1 MKKYILGSS
10 SPRRQYLLKEIG
22 IDFEIIKP
30 DFDENILGKNFS
42 YELIEE
48 IAKNKALSIQN
59 KVELKAI
66 IISAD
71 TVVINNNIILGKP
84 IDFNDAFKML
94 IDLSNKTHKVV
105 TSVCVIDV
113 QKGIEITKSE
123 TSYVTFNNLT
133 KEQITS
139 YINDYKPFDKAG
151 AYGIQELPKN
161 FINKIEGDFNNIVGL
176 PTQLVIE
183 ILHEIEKK

>member
-10 SPRRQYLLKEIG
+10 SPRRQYLLKELN
-22 IDFEIIKP
+22 IDFKIIKP
-30 DFDENILGKNFS
+30 DFDEDILGKNFS

-48 IAKNKALSIQN
+48 IAKNKALSIKN
-59 KVELKAI
+59 KIDFETI

-71 TVVINNNIILGKP
+71 TVVINNNIVLGKP
-84 IDFNDAFKML
+84 IDFNDALKML
-94 IDLSNKTHKVV
+94 KGLNNKTHKVV
-105 TSVCVIDV
+105 TAVCVLNTKTNSI
-113 QKGIEITKSE
+113 ITKSE

-133 KEQITS
+133 NNEITS
-139 YINDYKPFDKAG
+139 YINDFKPYDKAG

-161 FINKIEGDFNNIVGL
+161 FINKVEGDFNNIVGL

-183 ILHEIEKK
+183 MLQEIENK

>member
-10 SPRRQYLLKEIG
+10 SPRRQQLLKELN

-30 DFDENILGKNFS
+30 DFDEDILGKIFS
-42 YELIEE
+42 YKLIEN
-48 IAKNKALSIQN
+48 IAKNKALSIKEKIDFN
-59 KVELKAI
+59 AI

-71 TVVINNNIILGKP
+71 TVVINNNIVLGKP

-94 IDLSNKTHKVV
+94 NNLNNKTHRVV
-105 TSVCVIDV
+105 TSVCIIDTKNNNV
-113 QKGIEITKSE
+113 LTKSE

-133 KEQITS
+133 KDEIIN
-139 YINDYKPFDKAG
+139 YINDFQPYDKAG
-151 AYGIQELPKN
+151 SYGIQELPKN
-161 FINKIEGDFNNIVGL
+161 FINKVEGDYNNIVGL

-183 ILHEIEKK
+183 MLHEIENK

>member
-22 IDFEIIKP
+22 INFEIIKP
-30 DFDENILGKNFS
+30 DFDEDILGKNFS
-42 YELIEE
+42 YELIED
-48 IAKNKALSIQN
+48 IAENKALSIKN
-59 KVELKAI
+59 KIDFNAI

-71 TVVINNNIILGKP
+71 TVVINNNIVLGKP

-94 IDLSNKTHKVV
+94 TELNNKTHRVV
-105 TSVCVIDV
+105 TAVCIIDT
-113 QKGIEITKSE
+113 QTNTILKKSE

-133 KEQITS
+133 NDEITS
-139 YINDYKPFDKAG
+139 YINDFKPFDKAG
-151 AYGIQELPKN
+151 SYGIQELPKN
-161 FINKIEGDFNNIVGL
+161 FINKVEGDFNNIVGL

-183 ILHEIEKK
+183 MLHEIENK